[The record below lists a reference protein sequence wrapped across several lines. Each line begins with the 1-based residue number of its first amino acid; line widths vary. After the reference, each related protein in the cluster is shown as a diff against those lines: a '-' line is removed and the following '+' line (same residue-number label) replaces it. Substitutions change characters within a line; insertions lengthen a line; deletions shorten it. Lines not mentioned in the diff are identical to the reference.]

1 MLSNNDRQTR
11 ELLSSDRPEDT
22 SNRIFSDAY
31 PKPIKRD
38 WVLLLG
44 HFAVA
49 LCGLLVLP
57 FRPGV
62 GIVAIAWGGS
72 CAFLFAFIIVKKAF
86 FNRSALLR
94 VKIVGGVP
102 IKPSR
107 VFLLVAAVWLIAL
120 GGVLIILGWSFGPV
134 FIGASAAV
142 AAIGCYIVIGLSV
155 GWLPNRYL
163 QFDPVGVTFGYLRW
177 SYTVQWDNIAG
188 IAASTLNSNPVV
200 LIYVREPHIVNVYPL
215 ARKLEVFKHFNRNCL
230 SAGAP
235 VVLSPVPY
243 GMDIRLL
250 MTALQRYV
258 AKRSSR
264 AELSQQLLDE
274 NVTVQD
280 A

>member
-44 HFAVA
+44 HFAFA

-94 VKIVGGVP
+94 VKIVGV
-102 IKPSR
+102 
-107 VFLLVAAVWLIAL
+107 
-120 GGVLIILGWSFGPV
+120 VLDQ
-134 FIGASAAV
+134 
-142 AAIGCYIVIGLSV
+142 AIMC
-155 GWLPNRYL
+155 
-163 QFDPVGVTFGYLRW
+163 FPVGRGRMAYRPWRLFDHPW
-177 SYTVQWDNIAG
+177 
-188 IAASTLNSNPVV
+188 
-200 LIYVREPHIVNVYPL
+200 
-215 ARKLEVFKHFNRNCL
+215 LEF
-230 SAGAP
+230 
-235 VVLSPVPY
+235 
-243 GMDIRLL
+243 
-250 MTALQRYV
+250 
-258 AKRSSR
+258 R
-264 AELSQQLLDE
+264 A
-274 NVTVQD
+274 
-280 A
+280 